1 MKETAAATRP
11 PTATAKGLAIAV
23 ITAVAMGLGAGL
35 AESPALTPIRL
46 TALNLQHL
54 LHRDPAFRDR
64 RILIVAVDQRSL
76 DYFDRDNVPFPWP
89 RTLYK
94 PLVQYATMGGAKAI
108 LFDLLFNNQ
117 SPFGPDIDREFA
129 DAVAAS
135 GKVYLAAAVS
145 RGGSAGG
152 KAPAAL
158 GLRFRGTPPDALSRA
173 TVSLP
178 VEPISSA
185 AAGVAFVTQGPDEDG
200 VYRSALPFVVLGGR
214 LLPALG
220 LAALVGKRSEV
231 RWGNEDGMSL
241 DGRRLPVDSAG
252 RLLLRFRGGGE
263 QFERLSAVDV
273 IRSAV
278 MHSKGETPPI
288 APEVFRN
295 RYVFVAYTAPGLL
308 DFKPTPVSAVTP
320 GAFVQATLLS
330 NALDKDF
337 LRLAAGAWNLL
348 LTGLVTLAAVASTV
362 LVQRSSVS
370 SLLSAGALSGGL
382 AATQLGFRQGMVW
395 DVTLLIVCA
404 LSGLIL
410 ASAYRY
416 HSEGRRR
423 RFLQSAFSHYVSP
436 QVVQRIIQSPH
447 GLELGGEKRDITV
460 LFADLAGF
468 TTLAER
474 LEPQALVAMLNDYTS
489 QMTEVIL
496 ARQGT
501 VDKFIGDAVMAFW
514 GAPVDQAQQ
523 SELAVAA
530 ALECQQRFAAY
541 VASRYPDLPLAV
553 RIGID
558 RGECIVGNM
567 GSRERFDYT
576 AIGDTVN
583 QASRL
588 EGLNKAYGSRMLIGE
603 SAWEPVRERFVG
615 RQIDYLKVKGKSH
628 AVRVYEPLAPKDLA
642 TPQQIDLC
650 RHYQA
655 AFRAYQERAW
665 DEAERVLQ
673 EMPQLGGD
681 PPAQALMARVRHFRL
696 NPPAEDWDGAFIH
709 VSK

>member
-1 MKETAAATRP
+1 VKEPAAVTRL
-11 PTATAKGLAIAV
+11 PTLWAKGLAVVIISGVALLAGIAV
-23 ITAVAMGLGAGL
+23 G
-35 AESPALTPIRL
+35 ESRLFTPIRL
-46 TALNLQHL
+46 AALNLQHR
-54 LHRDPAFRDR
+54 LHRDPTFRDP

-76 DYFDRDNVPFPWP
+76 DYFDRDNIPFPWP

-94 PLVQYATMGGAKAI
+94 PLVEYATMGGAKAI

-117 SPFGPDIDREFA
+117 SHFGPDIDREFA

-145 RGGSAGG
+145 HRPLGGG
-152 KAPAAL
+152 APPEL
-158 GLRFRGTPPDALSRA
+158 GIPARGTLPEVLDRA
-173 TVSLP
+173 GASLP
-178 VEPISSA
+178 VQPILGSA
-185 AAGVAFVTQGPDEDG
+185 AGIGFVTQGPDEDG
-200 VYRSALPFVVLGGR
+200 VYRSALPFVALGGR

-220 LAALVGKRSEV
+220 VAALVRKDSEV
-231 RWGNEDGMSL
+231 RWDTDGEMAL
-241 DGRRLPVDSAG
+241 DGRRFPVDAAG
-252 RLLLRFRGGGE
+252 SLLLRFRGGSA
-263 QFERLSAVDV
+263 QFDRLSAVDV

-278 MHSKGETPPI
+278 IHAQGGTPPI
-288 APEVFRN
+288 APEVFRD

-330 NALDKDF
+330 NALDGDF
-337 LRLAAGAWNLL
+337 LHFVAGGWNFLVA
-348 LTGLVTLAAVASTV
+348 GLVTVAAVASTV

-370 SLLSAGALSGGL
+370 LLLSALAVAGGL
-382 AATQLGFRQGMVW
+382 ALTQSGFRRGMVW
-395 DVTLLIVCA
+395 DVTLLIVCVLA
-404 LSGLIL
+404 GLIL

-416 HSEGRRR
+416 QSEGRRR
-423 RFLQSAFSHYVSP
+423 RFLQSAFGHYVSP
-436 QVVQRIIQSPH
+436 QVVERIIRSPR
-447 GLELGGEKRDITV
+447 GLELGGEKREITV

-514 GAPVDQAQQ
+514 GAPVEQPQQ

-558 RGECIVGNM
+558 RGQCIVGNM
-567 GSRERFDYT
+567 GSRRRFDYT

-588 EGLNKAYGSRMLIGE
+588 EGLNKVYGSRMLVGE
-603 SAWEPVRERFVG
+603 SAWAPVQGRFVG
-615 RQIDYLKVKGKSH
+615 RQIDYLKVKGKH
-628 AVRVYEPLAPKDLA
+628 QAVRVYEPVTRKDLA
-642 TPQQIDLC
+642 TPEQLELC
-650 RHYQA
+650 RHYEA

-665 DEAERVLQ
+665 DAAERVLL
-673 EMPQLGGD
+673 EIPQLGTD
-681 PPAQALMARVRHFRL
+681 PPAKALMERVRHFRQ
-696 NPPAEDWDGAFIH
+696 NPPAADWDGAFVH

>member
-1 MKETAAATRP
+1 MKESVAVTRP
-11 PTATAKGLAIAV
+11 ATAGANGIALALITGVAMLVGIAV
-23 ITAVAMGLGAGL
+23 G
-35 AESPALTPIRL
+35 ESRLLTPIRL
-46 TALNLQHL
+46 AALNLQHR
-54 LHRDPAFRDR
+54 LHRDPAFRDP

-76 DYFDRDNVPFPWP
+76 DYFDRDNIPFPWP

-94 PLVQYATMGGAKAI
+94 PLVEYATMGGAKAI
-108 LFDLLFNNQ
+108 LFDVLFNNQ
-117 SPFGPDIDREFA
+117 SRFGPDIDREFA
-129 DAVAAS
+129 DACAAS

-145 RGGSAGG
+145 HGDTLGSG
-152 KAPAAL
+152 APSQL
-158 GLRFRGTPPDALSRA
+158 GIRFRGTPPDALGRA
-173 TVSLP
+173 GASLP
-178 VEPISSA
+178 VQPILGSA
-185 AAGVAFVTQGPDEDG
+185 AGIGFVTQGPDEDG
-200 VYRSALPFVVLGGR
+200 VYRSALPFVALGGR

-220 LAALVGKRSEV
+220 VAPLVRKESDV
-231 RWGNEDGMSL
+231 RWGTGGGMTL
-241 DGRRLPVDSAG
+241 DGRHFPVDAAG
-252 RLLLRFRGGGE
+252 TLLLRFRGGSE

-278 MHSKGETPPI
+278 MHAQGKTPPI
-288 APEVFRN
+288 APEVFRD

-320 GAFVQATLLS
+320 GAFIQATLLA
-330 NALDKDF
+330 NALDGDF
-337 LRLAAGAWNLL
+337 LHLVGGAWNLL
-348 LTGLVTLAAVASTV
+348 VAGLVTLVAVASTV
-362 LVQRSSVS
+362 LIQRSSAS
-370 SLLSAGALSGGL
+370 LLLSAGAVAAGL
-382 AATQLGFRQGMVW
+382 ALTQAGFRRGMVW

-404 LSGLIL
+404 LGGLIL

-423 RFLQSAFSHYVSP
+423 RFLQSAFGHYVSP
-436 QVVQRIIQSPH
+436 QVVERIIQSPE
-447 GLELGGEKRDITV
+447 GLDLGGEKREITV

-496 ARQGT
+496 ACQGT

-514 GAPVDQAQQ
+514 GAPVEQPQQ

-558 RGECIVGNM
+558 RGQCIVGNM
-567 GSRERFDYT
+567 GSRQRFDYT

-588 EGLNKAYGSRMLIGE
+588 EGLNKVYGSRMLVGQ
-603 SAWEPVRERFVG
+603 SAWMPVHERFVG
-615 RQIDYLKVKGKSH
+615 RQIDYLKVKGKH
-628 AVRVYEPLAPKDLA
+628 QAVRVYEPVARKDRA
-642 TPQQIDLC
+642 TPAQLELC
-650 RHYQA
+650 QHYEA

-665 DEAERVLQ
+665 DTAETVLRDS
-673 EMPQLGGD
+673 PQLVGD
-681 PPAQALMARVRHFRL
+681 PPAKALMERVWHFRH
-696 NPPAEDWDGAFIH
+696 NPPAEDWDGAFVH